1 MPKNIIADRFF
12 LAIKAF
18 ISYNTRYATLRTLRT
33 SFLMASC
40 HQAMVRMMTGSLD
53 KYVGFQARWN
63 PEAQMKR
70 NTRDQ
75 VVMNSIKDSCACGC
89 ANKHR

>member
-18 ISYNTRYATLRTLRT
+18 ISYNTRYVTLRTLRT
-33 SFLMASC
+33 SFLIASC

-53 KYVGFQARWN
+53 KYVGFQAR
-63 PEAQMKR
+63 
-70 NTRDQ
+70 
-75 VVMNSIKDSCACGC
+75 
-89 ANKHR
+89 